1 MNDIVRTCV
10 AKILPILVFA
20 VSALFLG
27 GQSRGADDT
36 KFEVASVKRTDQ
48 CSLNKSID
56 PGRVVLDGFPLNIV
70 IAEAF
75 SVKMDQVVG
84 PSWLDKDCF
93 MINAK
98 IPEGVTKDQIP
109 VMLRSLLVE
118 RLKLAAHKE
127 SRPSPGYILVIDK
140 NGAKLKQS
148 DPNGNT
154 GKPGRVTFGAGRP
167 ASIRGSI
174 SMTALTR
181 YLSNTLGVP
190 VQDLTGM
197 NGTYDVDVAWLP
209 DEALERAGPPTDDA
223 APTPLNSTDPGR
235 GLPDSAGY
243 SSVFTA
249 IHSLGLRLERRKQ
262 GVDVVVIDHIEQ
274 FPVEN

>member
-1 MNDIVRTCV
+1 M
-10 AKILPILVFA
+10 FA
-20 VSALFLG
+20 VSAPFLG
-27 GQSRGADDT
+27 GQSRGADDP

-48 CSLNKSID
+48 CSLTKSID
-56 PGRVVLDGFPLNIV
+56 PGRVALNGFPINIV

-75 SVKMDQVVG
+75 SVKMDQVLGG

-93 MINAK
+93 AIVAK

-109 VMLRSLLVE
+109 AMLRTLLVE

-140 NGAKLKQS
+140 NGAKVKKS

-154 GKPGRVTFGAGRP
+154 GKPGRVTFGAGRT
-167 ASIRGSI
+167 AVVKGSI
-174 SMTALTR
+174 SMTVLAR

-197 NGTYDVDVAWLP
+197 SGTYDVDVAWLP
-209 DEALERAGPPTDDA
+209 DEALEKAGPPTDDA
-223 APTPLNSTDPGR
+223 LPLGSTDPR
-235 GLPDSAGY
+235 GGLRDSAGY

-262 GVDVVVIDHIEQ
+262 EVDVVVIDHIEQ